1 MEELIDKQ
9 RAKAAKKAARRLEDV
24 DEDDEEPQ

>member
-1 MEELIDKQ
+1 MDELINKQ

>member
-1 MEELIDKQ
+1 MDELIGKQ
-9 RAKAAKKAARRLEDV
+9 RAKVAKKAARRLEDV